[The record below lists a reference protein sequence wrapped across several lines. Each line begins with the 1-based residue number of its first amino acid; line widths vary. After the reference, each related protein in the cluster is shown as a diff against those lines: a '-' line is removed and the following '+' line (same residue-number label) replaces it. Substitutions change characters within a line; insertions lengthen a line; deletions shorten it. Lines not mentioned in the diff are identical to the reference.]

1 MDTENDSGHRQAGSM
16 TAPHQLEHLP
26 PGRRQNELELQ
37 ELLGQQ
43 SPEQLQRLQERLRV
57 QRIAELKAE
66 LSGWPPIDRT
76 ELLDFLQRLQ
86 LDDWAAELEA
96 EKGSILERLEQ
107 IATEPI
113 RLFTGDTT

>member
-1 MDTENDSGHRQAGSM
+1 MDTENDTGHHKAGSM

-43 SPEQLQRLQERLRV
+43 SPEQLQRLQERFRV

-66 LSGWPPIDRT
+66 LSGWPPIDRA

-86 LDDWAAELEA
+86 LEDVSLF
-96 EKGSILERLEQ
+96 ERLEQ
-107 IATEPI
+107 IAAEPI
-113 RLFTGDTT
+113 RLFTGETT